1 MSVTATSVRTAAASC
16 VARLRRVSHEDLQV
30 GALFG
35 WTAGPMLEVVEKY
48 MESVKKYP
56 NPHAP
61 DLTNFKGR

>member
-1 MSVTATSVRTAAASC
+1 M
-16 VARLRRVSHEDLQV
+16 
-30 GALFG
+30 GALDENMPG
-35 WTAGPMLEVVEKY
+35 WRWGPMLEVVEKY